1 MPQSSPP
8 TPARPLATL
17 EAVLERITYAN
28 DETGYTVARV
38 LPARAAD
45 RPAPSSGEPLV
56 TVVGNLL
63 GAQPGESLRLQ
74 GRWTSH
80 PQYGRQF
87 AVEHYTTVLPATT
100 QGIQRYL
107 GSGLIKGIGP
117 RLAERIVARYAV
129 ETLRIIE
136 EEPERLVEVGGLG
149 PKRTERITRAW
160 AEQKAIKEVMVFL
173 QGVEVSTAWP

>member
-1 MPQSSPP
+1 MQQTVPSFS
-8 TPARPLATL
+8 LATL

-28 DETGYTVARV
+28 EETGYTIARV
-38 LPARAAD
+38 STPK
-45 RPAPSSGEPLV
+45 SQHGELV

-63 GAQPGESLRLQ
+63 GVQPGESLRLE

-87 AVEHYTTVLPATT
+87 EVRHYTTVLPATI

-117 RLAERIVARYAV
+117 KIAERIVARYQV
-129 ETLRIIE
+129 DTLRIIE
-136 EEPERLVEVGGLG
+136 EEPARLIEVPGLG
-149 PKRTERITRAW
+149 PKRTARITRAW
-160 AEQKAIKEVMVFL
+160 D
-173 QGVEVSTAWP
+173 